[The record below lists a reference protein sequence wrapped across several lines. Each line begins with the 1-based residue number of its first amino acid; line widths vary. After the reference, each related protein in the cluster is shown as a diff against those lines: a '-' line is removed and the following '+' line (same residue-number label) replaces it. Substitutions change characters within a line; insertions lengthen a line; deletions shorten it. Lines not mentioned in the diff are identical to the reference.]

1 MEKSEYFK
9 LPKLAKDALKR
20 VANRSEEEQAEV
32 NARMHKASAVMRGS
46 GSPKTKIQR
55 RIYTLERDIDRA
67 DKSKSINLKQRI
79 PRLESELKR
88 LKSELEAL
96 QD

>member
-20 VANRSEEEQAEV
+20 VYGRSEEEQAAFS
-32 NARMHKASAVMRGS
+32 ARMHKASAVVRGS
-46 GSPKTKIQR
+46 NSPKTKIQR
-55 RIYTLERDIDRA
+55 RISVIERDIDRA
-67 DKSKSINLKQRI
+67 DKSKSITLKQGI

-88 LKSELEAL
+88 LKAELEAL